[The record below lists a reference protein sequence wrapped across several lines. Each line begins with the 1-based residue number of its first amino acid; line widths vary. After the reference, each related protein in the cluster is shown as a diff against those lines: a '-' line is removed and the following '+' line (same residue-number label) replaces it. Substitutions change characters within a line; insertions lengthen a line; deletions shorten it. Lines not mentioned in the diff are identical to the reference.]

1 MPELRK
7 TVHDHAKFLQ
17 QQTSDNLD
25 TLYQVVKSVFITLE
39 DKGIKTLAYGK

>member
-17 QQTSDNLD
+17 QASDNLD